1 MAEKIY
7 VVKFNDKTKVIKEAE
22 AIAEALKQEKSG
34 VKPHYVFK
42 GTDCPAGWLVW
53 SSYTDGCGVVYRTK
67 SGKMAVATG
76 WQGDFDI
83 IL

>member
-7 VVKFNDKTKVIKEAE
+7 VVKFNNETKVIKEAE

-34 VKPHYVFK
+34 VKPRYSFRN
-42 GTDCPAGWLVW
+42 TNCPAGWLVW

-83 IL
+83 VI